1 MGLVLYGLRI
11 KAVRMDLISSSNKSS
26 HTYNEAASNEI
37 FKKIVQDYC
46 SEMSRFKDKME
57 EYKVPKLTLP

>member
-1 MGLVLYGLRI
+1 VVLVLYGLRI

-26 HTYNEAASNEI
+26 HTYNEVASNEI

-57 EYKVPKLTLP
+57 EYQVPKLTLP

>member
-1 MGLVLYGLRI
+1 
-11 KAVRMDLISSSNKSS
+11 MDLISSSNKSS
-26 HTYNEAASNEI
+26 HTYNEVASNEI